1 MTSNI
6 KDLTEKNLKFRDD
19 RDWGQFHT
27 PKNLA
32 ISLVLEATEVLE
44 HLQWKTDEDFKE
56 YLKTHREDFADE
68 LGDVFNYLVQLSHAA
83 GVDLLDAAEKKIKKN
98 AKKYPIKKAKGSA
111 KKYNQ
116 Y

>member
-1 MTSNI
+1 MSEIRN
-6 KDLTEKNLKFRDD
+6 LTKKNLKFRDD

-32 ISLVLEATEVLE
+32 ISLVLEAAEVLE

-56 YLKTHREDFADE
+56 YLKTHKEDFADE
-68 LGDVFNYLVQLSHAA
+68 LGDVLNYLVQLSHVS
-83 GVDLLDAAEKKIKKN
+83 GVDLLGAAEKKIKKN
-98 AKKYPIKKAKGSA
+98 AKKYPIKKVKGSA
-111 KKYNQ
+111 KKYNK